1 WLQAVPVVGA
11 RLLARWQQLAAA
23 SPDQISARLSPIAH
37 AAALWFVAKVGS
49 IGLLLVQ
56 FLLTVIIAA
65 ILYANGE
72 TAARGADR
80 FARRLAGPRGVNM
93 VLPHRRFE
101 PSPWASS

>member
-1 WLQAVPVVGA
+1 VVPLYFAVETVVENA
-11 RLLARWQQLAAA
+11 ER
-23 SPDQISARLSPIAH
+23 IAEWPRTM
-37 AAALWFVAKVGS
+37 ATLALWFVAQVGS

-80 FARRLAGPRGVNM
+80 FARQLAGPRGVNM